1 VLAINKL
8 DQGFLE
14 LQLEWEMF
22 YNSFSRQIE
31 MMNNVIDTYRD
42 DAMGDMQVDPAQGS
56 VAFTAGRL
64 YIHKRARISTKE
76 SYMSTKEPYTSAKE
90 QYASGPRSCQ
100 RLLQFFLFARVRVLG
115 VGGVGWGCE
124 RECGCW

>member
-42 DAMGDMQVDPAQGS
+42 DAIGDMQVDPAQGS
-56 VAFTAGRL
+56 VAFTAGRF
-64 YIHKRARISTKE
+64 YIHNRARISTKE
-76 SYMSTKEPYTSAKE
+76 SDMSANEPYTSAKE

-100 RLLQFFLFARVRVLG
+100 HLLQFLLFARARVLG

-124 RECGCW
+124 RGCGCW